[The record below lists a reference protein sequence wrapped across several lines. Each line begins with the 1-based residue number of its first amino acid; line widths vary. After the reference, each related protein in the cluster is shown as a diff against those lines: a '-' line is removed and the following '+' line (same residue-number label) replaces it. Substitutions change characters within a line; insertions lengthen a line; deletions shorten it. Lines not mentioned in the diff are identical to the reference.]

1 MTRPNI
7 LRADTLDLQDQQSP
21 TAAEHTKH
29 PTQNGNA
36 PHLAASVHH
45 VLEERHSEEKSL
57 QDAWDISANL
67 DDQPTTGDAASAS
80 NAQEKNGQHGEEGA
94 GEGDGESDDDMMDRI
109 SSSPSIEDGGYI
121 SRFYAPFASKLRI
134 KTKKSWPPRTASL
147 SPSVA
152 ASTPTSTPTRSA
164 ASESFNQIS
173 ADPTPES
180 SPFLSTPQF
189 MPLKSRWV
197 GKERSPLADV
207 TTPFDDEVED
217 ASAFG
222 LAPPRRVLFPASKH
236 HHHEEGRYDQEPG
249 VALDGEYQVRPR
261 NTSTG
266 GNADHTIDQDRG
278 TKFTCI
284 TNWHPT
290 SLDDDAGDRELKEKQ
305 ARIKALWN
313 RATASR
319 PYPTF
324 SRLSSVD
331 EDEYSPEHESPR
343 SPIASPFRN
352 HSFMRSTTDL
362 PTFHV
367 RKRSSSIASDTSSL
381 DLEDVLLPIDD
392 PLLDIPLSPPRSSS
406 NTSWESMPETMSDAS
421 DSEDDHTDVESGDDD
436 SDAFLN
442 LDSRFIDYGWA
453 CECLHDAED
462 IDFEFV
468 YALHT
473 FVATVEGQANA
484 TKGDTMVLLDDS
496 NSYWWL
502 VRVVKDSSI
511 GKCSCGNGICCR
523 FAELNIGYLPAEH
536 IETPTERLARLNKH
550 RNIDVRL
557 PLSNL
562 ICC

>member
-36 PHLAASVHH
+36 PHLAASVHQ

-67 DDQPTTGDAASAS
+67 DDQPTTSDAANAN
-80 NAQEKNGQHGEEGA
+80 NAQEKNGEEGA
-94 GEGDGESDDDMMDRI
+94 GEGEGESDDDMMDRI
-109 SSSPSIEDGGYI
+109 SSSPSIEDGGYK
-121 SRFYAPFASKLRI
+121 SRFYTPFASKLRF
-134 KTKKSWPPRTASL
+134 KAKKNWPSRSTSL

-164 ASESFNQIS
+164 ALESFNQTS
-173 ADPTPES
+173 ADLTPNS

-189 MPLKSRWV
+189 MPLKSRSA
-197 GKERSPLADV
+197 GKEHSPLADV
-207 TTPFDDEVED
+207 ATPFDDEAED
-217 ASAFG
+217 ALASR
-222 LAPPRRVLFPASKH
+222 LAPPRRILFTASKH
-236 HHHEEGRYDQEPG
+236 HHHEEGRYDQEFG
-249 VALDGEYQVRPR
+249 QALSRDYEVRP
-261 NTSTG
+261 STQWTG
-266 GNADHTIDQDRG
+266 EDEHYRSDEVRSTNIDSYDIAESTDLDATAEDQDFEER
-278 TKFTCI
+278 
-284 TNWHPT
+284 
-290 SLDDDAGDRELKEKQ
+290 Q
-305 ARIKALWN
+305 ARAMASWN

-324 SRLSSVD
+324 SRLSAVD
-331 EDEYSPEHESPR
+331 EDDDDLPQHQSPK

-352 HSFMRSTTDL
+352 HSFMRSTTHL
-362 PTFHV
+362 PLSVH
-367 RKRSSSIASDTSSL
+367 KRSPSLASDNSSL
-381 DLEDVLLPIDD
+381 DLEEILLPIDD
-392 PLLDIPLSPPRSSS
+392 PLLDMPLSPTRS
-406 NTSWESMPETMSDAS
+406 NASWESMPEVLSDSS
-421 DSEDDHTDVESGDDD
+421 DSEDGHTDAESGDDD

-442 LDSRFIDYGWA
+442 LDPQFIDYGWA
-453 CECLHDAED
+453 CECLHEAED

-473 FVATVEGQANA
+473 FIATVEGQANA

-511 GKCSCGNGICCR
+511 GMSGMQMQVTR
-523 FAELNIGYLPAEH
+523 VH
-536 IETPTERLARLNKH
+536 
-550 RNIDVRL
+550 
-557 PLSNL
+557 
-562 ICC
+562 